1 METIPSLSMSSLLP
15 IAPVLSSSST
25 HLSLRECLFLES
37 SFWEKHPPIA
47 KHRRGKPYR
56 LKALVFM
63 CKTPTRDTQGL
74 ESLEFR
80 RNSRFGTQTEAE
92 LLDLV
97 EEEKSEI
104 LDFVTE
110 NGELVEEDFGTAK
123 GELLNLA
130 VENDISLVDEK
141 EEENDERAE
150 RVVPIDSANEQ
161 DEICT
166 KRDGDL
172 NVGGLIKRI
181 IGLPIEE
188 RVKILDLFE
197 SDGKSLTI
205 SDCNDILTALAK
217 SGEHELAV
225 SFFSELPRLGI
236 TPDSWSFSIMVECLC
251 KKNEPDEALR
261 FLEDMVGRGFRPNAV
276 TFNRLMNCL
285 CKRGRM
291 KKAFEV
297 VEIMSQM
304 GCEPSIRTYNSLI
317 SGLCY
322 VGRLEEAFELL
333 RKIKNSSTSPDI
345 YTYILVID
353 GFCKVGRSDEARE
366 LLEEAEEMDLLPN
379 IGTYNSLLNGY
390 CKEGRPLEGLHLLK
404 RMQRGDCPPDFS
416 SYSIIL
422 QGLLRWGEVSAAW
435 RTYRK
440 MRDAGFQVE
449 ERAVNT
455 LLRGVCKQSVID
467 EKVLND
473 AMELLDAI
481 TEIGHNPSVYT
492 YCLMVKALA
501 IGGEID
507 KALFHLHEMVRIGY
521 CPRMMTYNVVL
532 RVLCGGG
539 RGDDALD
546 VLVLMIERGTI
557 PSGSSFGILLGELC
571 QQGRVLDAF
580 GVYAAAIKRG
590 VVLHWKPNKGFNV
603 QTVIQ
608 HSQGVQ

>member
-1 METIPSLSMSSLLP
+1 MSSLLP
-15 IAPVLSSSST
+15 IAPILSSSSP
-25 HLSLRECLFLES
+25 HLLCGESFFFES
-37 SFWEKHPPIA
+37 SFWEKHLPIA

-56 LKALVFM
+56 LKALVFT
-63 CKTPTRDTQGL
+63 CKTPTRGTRGL
-74 ESLEFR
+74 ELLEFR

-97 EEEKSEI
+97 EEEESEI

-110 NGELVEEDFGTAK
+110 DGELVEEGLGTVKARP
-123 GELLNLA
+123 LNFA
-130 VENDISLVDEK
+130 EENGMSVVDEK
-141 EEENDERAE
+141 EEENDGRAE
-150 RVVPIDSANEQ
+150 RDVPIESANEQ
-161 DEICT
+161 DETCT
-166 KRDGDL
+166 NRDGDL

-205 SDCNDILTALAK
+205 SDCNDILTAVAK
-217 SGEHELAV
+217 SGDHELAI

-251 KKNEPDEALR
+251 KKKEPDEAMR
-261 FLEDMVGRGFRPNAV
+261 FLEDMVRRGFRPNAV

-291 KKAFEV
+291 KKAFVV

-345 YTYILVID
+345 YTYTLVID
-353 GFCKVGRSDEARE
+353 GFCKVGKSYDARE

-379 IGTYNSLLNGY
+379 IVTYNSLLNGY

-404 RMQRGDCPPDFS
+404 RMQRGDCPPDFT
-416 SYSIIL
+416 SYSIVL

-449 ERAVNT
+449 EHAMNT
-455 LLRGVCKQSVID
+455 LLGGVCRQSVID

-473 AMELLDAI
+473 AMEILDAI
-481 TEIGHNPSVYT
+481 TEIGHYPSAYT
-492 YCLMVKALA
+492 YCLMVQALA
-501 IGGEID
+501 VGGRID

-521 CPRMMTYNVVL
+521 CPRMMTYDVVL

-557 PSGSSFGILLGELC
+557 PSKFSFGILLGELC
-571 QQGRVLDAF
+571 QQGRVSDAF
-580 GVYAAAIKRG
+580 GVYAAATKRG
-590 VVLHWKPNKGFNV
+590 VVPNWKPNKGFNV
-603 QTVIQ
+603 QKVIQ
-608 HSQGVQ
+608 H